1 MLCRINDEYDFNA
14 VCTKFAGEGQWNKV
28 AIALVNGG
36 GIRASID
43 ENAQNGWFI
52 CLISI

>member
-1 MLCRINDEYDFNA
+1 MMNIISIQF
-14 VCTKFAGEGQWNKV
+14 TKFAGEGQWNKV